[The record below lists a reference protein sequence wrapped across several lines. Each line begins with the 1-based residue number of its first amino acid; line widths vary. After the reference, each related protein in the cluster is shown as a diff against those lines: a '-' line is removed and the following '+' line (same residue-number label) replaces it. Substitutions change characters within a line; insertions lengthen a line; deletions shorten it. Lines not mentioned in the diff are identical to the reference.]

1 MELVKKTK
9 RISAIGDFSLD
20 ENLLLIAGPCAM
32 ENETQMV
39 KTAEFLVKNGI
50 RFLRAYPY
58 KPRTSP
64 DSFQGLGKD
73 GFRIIQNL
81 KERYHLKIV
90 AELVDLDELDF
101 YLENVNLIQIGA
113 RNMQNFELLKALG
126 RIKKPLILKRGFG
139 NTIEEWLY
147 AAEYILKGG
156 NDQIILCER
165 GIRTFETM
173 TRNTL
178 DISAIPLVKMLTN
191 LPIIADPSH
200 ACGRSDLVKPLSLA
214 AVAAGADG
222 LLLEVHPDPK
232 NSLSDK
238 EQALSFGEFV
248 EMLPDLRK
256 TAALF
261 GKKL

>member
-1 MELVKKTK
+1 
-9 RISAIGDFSLD
+9 
-20 ENLLLIAGPCAM
+20 
-32 ENETQMV
+32 
-39 KTAEFLVKNGI
+39 
-50 RFLRAYPY
+50 
-58 KPRTSP
+58 
-64 DSFQGLGKD
+64 
-73 GFRIIQNL
+73 
-81 KERYHLKIV
+81 
-90 AELVDLDELDF
+90 
-101 YLENVNLIQIGA
+101 
-113 RNMQNFELLKALG
+113 
-126 RIKKPLILKRGFG
+126 
-139 NTIEEWLY
+139 
-147 AAEYILKGG
+147 
-156 NDQIILCER
+156 
-165 GIRTFETM
+165 
-173 TRNTL
+173 
-178 DISAIPLVKMLTN
+178 MLTN